1 MSNSTRKEDLI
12 QFQFFYFD
20 SVIINIYAH
29 ICVSVCPVL
38 DVKRAV
44 EINT

>member
-20 SVIINIYAH
+20 TVIINIYAH
-29 ICVSVCPVL
+29 ICVSVPVL
-38 DVKRAV
+38 NMKRAV